1 MVLNFA
7 NKIKGNKKGKS
18 MKLAEIYEF
27 LDRLSPF
34 ETQASWDNSGLLL
47 GNFNDEI
54 QKIYISLDCDENLVA
69 NADENALFITHH
81 PLIFSPL
88 RDLAGQNYPKSLI
101 KTMIRKNQS
110 LIALHTNYD
119 LSHLNAYFAEQ
130 ILGFKVASKDEFII
144 YADIDMN
151 LSELVA
157 YIKKKLGVKVL
168 KTTFAGKER
177 VKRLAICTGSGGDL
191 IEKVLLNGS
200 CGINSQQSKAVE
212 CFLSGDFKYHHALA
226 ALESGLSLIDI
237 GHYESESCFAKSLSK
252 HLQNLPIKAIICVS
266 KNPFDYL

>member
-1 MVLNFA
+1 
-7 NKIKGNKKGKS
+7 
-18 MKLAEIYEF
+18 MKLSEIYDF
-27 LDRLSPF
+27 LDKLSPF
-34 ETQASWDNSGLLL
+34 ETQVSWDNSGLLL
-47 GNFNDEI
+47 GNLNDEI
-54 QKIYISLDCDENLVA
+54 QTIYISLDVDEKIVA

-88 RDLAGQNYPKSLI
+88 RNLAGQNYPKNLI

-119 LSHLNAYFAEQ
+119 LSHLNAYFVEQ
-130 ILGFKVASKDEFII
+130 ILGFKVANKDEFII
-144 YADIDMN
+144 YADIDMSF
-151 LSELVA
+151 SELVVH
-157 YIKKKLGVKVL
+157 IKNKLGVKLL
-168 KTTFAGKER
+168 KTSFAGKECI
-177 VKRLAICTGSGGDL
+177 KRLAICTGSGGDL
-191 IEKVLLNGS
+191 IEKVLLNGFY
-200 CGINSQQSKAVE
+200 GINSQQNNAVE
-212 CFLSGDFKYHHALA
+212 CFLSGDFKYHQALA